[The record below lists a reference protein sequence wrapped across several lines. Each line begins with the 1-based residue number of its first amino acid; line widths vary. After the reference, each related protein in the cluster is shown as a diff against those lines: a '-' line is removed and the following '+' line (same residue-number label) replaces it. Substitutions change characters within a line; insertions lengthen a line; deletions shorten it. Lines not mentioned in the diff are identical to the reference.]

1 MPGSDMPYAKPN
13 ESQSLLFG
21 EKEAWK
27 EEWDGMPE
35 FEQKNLLP
43 EYSVR
48 INFASVEDL
57 RKFAELINQPLTTK
71 TSSIWFPT
79 QTKADLSSKVYVD
92 EA

>member
-1 MPGSDMPYAKPN
+1 MPYAKPN
-13 ESQSLLFG
+13 EAQNLLFG
-21 EKEAWK
+21 EKEAWR

-48 INFASVEDL
+48 VNFSCVEDL
-57 RKFAELINQPLTTK
+57 KKFAELINQPLTTK
-71 TSSIWFPT
+71 TSSIWFPV
-79 QTKADLSSKVYVD
+79 QTKADLASKVYVD

>member
-1 MPGSDMPYAKPN
+1 MPYAKPN
-13 ESQSLLFG
+13 TAQTVLFG
-21 EKEAWK
+21 ENEAWK
-27 EEWDGMPE
+27 DEWQGMPE

-57 RKFAELINQPLTTK
+57 KKFADLIQQPLTTK
-71 TSSIWFPT
+71 TSSIWFPA
-79 QTKADLSSKVYVD
+79 QTKANLANKIYVD

>member
-1 MPGSDMPYAKPN
+1 MPYAKPN
-13 ESQSLLFG
+13 DAQSLLFG

-35 FEQKNLLP
+35 FDQKNLLP

-48 INFASVEDL
+48 INFANVEDL
-57 RKFAELINQPLTTK
+57 KKFAELIQQPLTTK
-71 TSSIWFPT
+71 TSSIWFPA
-79 QTKADLSSKVYVD
+79 QLKADLSSKVYVN

>member
-1 MPGSDMPYAKPN
+1 MPYAKPN
-13 ESQSLLFG
+13 EAQNLLFG
-21 EKEAWK
+21 EIEPWR

-48 INFASVEDL
+48 VNFSCVEDL
-57 RKFAELINQPLTTK
+57 KKFAELINQPLTTK
-71 TSSIWFPT
+71 TSSIWFPV
-79 QTKADLSSKVYVD
+79 QVKADLASKVYVD

>member
-1 MPGSDMPYAKPN
+1 MLGSDMPYAKPN

-48 INFASVEDL
+48 INFSSVEDL

-71 TSSIWFPT
+71 TSSIWFPA

>member
-1 MPGSDMPYAKPN
+1 MPYAKPN